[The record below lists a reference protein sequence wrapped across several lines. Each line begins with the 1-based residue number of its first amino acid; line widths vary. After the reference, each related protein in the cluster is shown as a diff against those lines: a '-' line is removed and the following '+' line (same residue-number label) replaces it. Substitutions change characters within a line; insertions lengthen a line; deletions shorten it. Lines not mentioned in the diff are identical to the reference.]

1 MDLEKMYEGWKAALL
16 TPEKVLAAAKRKA
29 SLEGGAKEL
38 AIGFAIAGVISG
50 IVTTI
55 YTFGLGVGAIIMAPI
70 GMVIGGLVASLIF
83 NAIVYVV
90 AKVLNGKGSF
100 GTQFHLSALVMVPV
114 AIVNAALGII
124 PVLGGLLGFLVSL
137 FGIWLDI
144 LAVKEA
150 HGFSTARAAAAVL
163 VPIVVLLV
171 IAMIFVA
178 MFIALAGVLGIAGL
192 AGLAAW
198 GQMGK

>member
-1 MDLEKMYEGWKAALL
+1 LDLEKMYEAWKAALL

-55 YTFGLGVGAIIMAPI
+55 YTFGVGVGSIIMAPI
-70 GMVIGGLVASLIF
+70 GMVIGGLVGSLIF

-90 AKVLNGKGSF
+90 AKVLNGKGQY
-100 GTQFHLSALVMVPV
+100 GTQFHLGALVMVPV

-124 PVLGGLLGFLVSL
+124 PVLGGLLGFVVSL
-137 FGIWLDI
+137 YGIWLNI

-150 HGFSTARAAAAVL
+150 HGFSTGRAAAAVL
-163 VPIVVLLV
+163 LPLVVLAV
-171 IAMIFVA
+171 IAMIFIA
-178 MFIALAGVLGIAGL
+178 MFIAIVGAAGL
-192 AGLAAW
+192 ASLFTW
-198 GQMGK
+198 GKMMK